1 MKTLNVK
8 CNRQS
13 RVEYFDIAKGIAILC
28 VILAHFPVPEIPDL
42 LSRICFSFH
51 MPLFFLVSGY
61 FFRDK
66 AFPEFLFGKAKQ
78 LLIPYLICL
87 IGVIGSSV
95 FWNIFLQ
102 REVSIEQSILKW
114 IWAGLYGSGNAYTE
128 PFWIESIG
136 AIWFLLAL
144 FWALFLLYFCL
155 KRKNPLIWIVIAVL
169 IGFYTKEYF
178 WLPFSIQSSLICVI
192 YLYIGYQLKQ
202 KDVLNRIFVRPYWVA
217 AVFLL
222 WAVYLAVGGGNLY
235 LVGGYF
241 GLGFLYD
248 LFFSVI
254 ASAAVFYLCWRISR
268 LRLKI
273 KNGLLF
279 WGRNSLKVLC
289 VHLIELNTFP
299 WDQVKLFL
307 ETRGIS
313 GYVMTAVLYGIK
325 LLLIAV
331 TVILINQI
339 EEKLRLRKEN
349 KTDELISAETASCA
363 CGGLL
368 SFSRKEYLLAGIIWI
383 ALVIADLP
391 LPESVRQISCS
402 YFVSF
407 AFVAAGCIFGKKLAQ
422 GKYWEFGKVLL
433 GGYAACRIG
442 YLAVQLWQSVL
453 YSSRSDSGVILR
465 DWFTVSIWGLSNSSK
480 ILASVG
486 NVGALWILPCLLCC
500 GIFTAVLIRSN
511 SMVFQIAAAAI
522 AGMIGIY
529 LGKLGLFLP
538 FSLDVALAGMP
549 LFLAGHLGYQN
560 KERLR
565 QPMLQGGIV
574 FFSVCWILLARWKG
588 IDLGAR
594 VYPLGILCIIGA
606 ASVGLLSLVLID
618 DASLP
623 DSVRFVL
630 EWAGKHGMM
639 LLGIH
644 CAIQRLAPWNSAAA
658 AASVGGQLLIEAAI
672 IIPTGILLILIARWI
687 YNLENKRDWVNDLYL
702 VVLTLYFVRAF
713 FDTTMFRFPWPVS
726 FYPVIR
732 VLMLVV
738 AWKKIMQMQEWKQ
751 LVACCAVALVFC
763 FSFMMTGYEFL
774 FDLGILLIGAVG
786 VPSRKILKIYLAGL
800 VITMYVALVGS
811 FTGVIA
817 DLVYRDGDF
826 YKHSFGICYP
836 TDFAAHLV
844 YGVLVLWVLF
854 RKIPTIVHVV
864 IMVGLTVLQLM
875 FCGTQ
880 CSEIVMV
887 LSIVSVIYV
896 VASGWIMQRNGVL
909 GKVIRGIDWLVCTT
923 TVVCAVVIVALS
935 VKYDPDI
942 PVWAWI
948 NDMLSRRLR
957 LAQDAFQQYGM
968 SLFGTAFEM
977 VGNGGDTVSRS
988 GYNFVDS
995 SFCLILVRYGILVFL
1010 AILVLTVFTGVKA
1023 NKNGNRRVVFALAL
1037 IAVHSMIEH
1046 HLIELAYNPFLLLP
1060 FCSMQKKNSQDEKN
1074 IAKRERVLKS
1084 RIMQVIIY
1092 SLFALLL
1099 LYMAPIIFDYGR
1111 TIVTLLQW
1119 YEEKKQLSF
1128 IIVLL
1133 ILTVA
1138 VIMIIVC
1145 INTFRYHERCR
1156 SNRKKAYLF
1165 SGSCLIIILCLGVG
1179 EKIIWKGRAQ
1189 YELALESGENI
1200 LSILTQQLQGENY
1213 KIFVEDIPIVY
1224 QREMEGI
1231 SNKILPAKALVN
1243 NDNIILIASKNE
1255 EINLLMQGGYEFGE
1269 ISDTE
1274 AIYTNCEK
1282 AIKIIENSG
1291 IPMFTC
1297 YSVKKTVDLADLAWR
1312 NGLEMNDK
1320 GDLIVDGESKSLIY
1334 GPYSVIYQ
1342 GTLEVTY
1349 KIKLLNSS
1357 IKEGEI
1363 AYVRLS
1369 SDYGKNVIKRESI
1382 TQEDFDEEGNATI
1395 VIKQYVN
1402 DSEGVEYLL
1411 FANGDSR
1418 IAIQN
1423 ISYKKVEQ

>member
-1 MKTLNVK
+1 MNVK

-368 SFSRKEYLLAGIIWI
+368 SFSRKEYLPAGIIWI

-422 GKYWEFGKVLL
+422 RKYWEFGKVLL

-453 YSSRSDSGVILR
+453 YSSGSDSGVILR

-623 DSVRFVL
+623 DSVRSGL

-644 CAIQRLAPWNSAAA
+644 CAIQRLAPWNGAAA
-658 AASVGGQLLIEAAI
+658 AASISGQLLIEAAI
-672 IIPTGILLILIARWI
+672 IIPTGILLILITRWI
-687 YNLENKRDWVNDLYL
+687 HNLENKRDWVNDLYL
-702 VVLTLYFVRAF
+702 VILTLYFVRAF

-726 FYPVIR
+726 FYPLIR

-751 LVACCAVALVFC
+751 LVACCAAALVFC

-800 VITMYVALVGS
+800 VVTMYVALVGS

-844 YGVLVLWVLF
+844 YGVLVFWVLF
-854 RKIPTIVHVV
+854 RKIPTIVHVA

-896 VASGWIMQRNGVL
+896 LISDKMIQQYSIVK
-909 GKVIRGIDWLVCTT
+909 KVIKGVDIFASFFTII
-923 TVVCAVVIVALS
+923 CAICIVALS
-935 VKYDPDI
+935 IVYRIDMPKLEY
-942 PVWAWI
+942 I
-948 NDMLSRRLR
+948 NQILSGRLW
-957 LAQDAFQQYGM
+957 LAQHAFLQHGM
-968 SLFGTAFEM
+968 SLFGTPFEM
-977 VGNGGDTVSRS
+977 IGNGSAVVDRT

-995 SFCLILVRYGILVFL
+995 SFCLILVRYGIFTF
-1010 AILVLTVFTGVKA
+1010 ATILLMALFTGVKA
-1023 NKNGNRRVVFALAL
+1023 LKNGNRRVVFALAL
-1037 IAVHSMIEH
+1037 IAVHSMVEH
-1046 HLIELAYNPFLLLP
+1046 HLIELAYNPFLLFA
-1060 FCSMQKKNSQDEKN
+1060 FCDMRDVSTENRKENATAVFKEK
-1074 IAKRERVLKS
+1074 IKLLHGMIYGAVL
-1084 RIMQVIIY
+1084 
-1092 SLFALLL
+1092 FLLL
-1099 LYMAPIIFDYGR
+1099 WGAPIILTYGR
-1111 TIVTLLQW
+1111 TLVTLLRL
-1119 YEEKKQLSF
+1119 YETQKQLLF
-1128 IIVLL
+1128 IFSLL
-1133 ILTVA
+1133 ILTGTVLILIRQLA
-1138 VIMIIVC
+1138 ICIGWLNGFYSKDVKRGYWVVGSMAIIALSFGTGEWVMK
-1145 INTFRYHERCR
+1145 RYNSQYQQSIEVGKQIIELLTQKMDEGTYKIYIDDIPVLYQKQISSV
-1156 SNRKKAYLF
+1156 SNRVFPAAEAATEENV
-1165 SGSCLIIILCLGVG
+1165 IIIADKSKDIFQL
-1179 EKIIWKGRAQ
+1179 I
-1189 YELALESGENI
+1189 ESG
-1200 LSILTQQLQGENY
+1200 Y
-1213 KIFVEDIPIVY
+1213 W
-1224 QREMEGI
+1224 
-1231 SNKILPAKALVN
+1231 
-1243 NDNIILIASKNE
+1243 
-1255 EINLLMQGGYEFGE
+1255 FGE
-1269 ISDTE
+1269 ISDQE
-1274 AIYTNCEK
+1274 GIYTNNEK
-1282 AIKIIENSG
+1282 AMQIIKENG
-1291 IPMFTC
+1291 ISMSTC
-1297 YSVKKTVDLADLAWR
+1297 YSVQKKVDLKEMAEL
-1312 NGLEMNDK
+1312 NGLELNED
-1320 GDLIVDGESKSLIY
+1320 GDLLINGQEKSLIH
-1334 GPYSVIYQ
+1334 GPYDVIYK
-1342 GTLEVTY
+1342 GILEVTFRL
-1349 KIKLLNSS
+1349 KFLESSVLN
-1357 IKEGEI
+1357 GEV
-1363 AYVRLS
+1363 AVTRLS
-1369 SDYGKNVIKRESI
+1369 LDFGKQRVERVAL
-1382 TQEDFDEEGNATI
+1382 TREDFDENGECTVTI
-1395 VIKQYVN
+1395 KKYI
-1402 DSEGVEYLL
+1402 DSSEGVEFLVI
-1411 FANGDSR
+1411 ANIDSR
-1418 IAIQN
+1418 LVVQSIT
-1423 ISYKKVEQ
+1423 YKKVEE